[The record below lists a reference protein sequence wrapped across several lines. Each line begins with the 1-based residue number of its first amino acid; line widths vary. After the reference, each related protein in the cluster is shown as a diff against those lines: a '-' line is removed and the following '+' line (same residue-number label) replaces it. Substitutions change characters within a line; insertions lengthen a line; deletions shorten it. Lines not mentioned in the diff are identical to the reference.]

1 MCWKGRFNMKILV
14 INAGSS
20 SLKYQLIDVDTKV
33 VIAKGLI
40 DRIGIKNSNIIYKPS
55 LGKTGFEIVR
65 DVKDHTE
72 AIRIVVDAMLDGNNG
87 VIKSMSE
94 IDAVGHR
101 VVHGGEKF
109 TQPVLINDEVLAAID
124 TLTDLAPLHNP
135 ANMMGIKACRE
146 IMLNVPM
153 VAVFDTA
160 FHQTMPP
167 EAYMYALPYEAYT
180 DCMVRR
186 YGFHGTSHNYVSKV
200 AIELLNKPVEETK
213 IVTCHIGNG
222 SSVAAIKGGK
232 CIDTSMGLTPL
243 EGLPMGTRCGDIDPA
258 IVLYLMKKLNLS
270 ASEMDVYMNKK
281 SGVLALSGVS
291 SDMRDIV
298 AASREGN
305 MRAELA
311 IATLCY
317 KIKKYIGAYTAA
329 MDGVDAIVFTAGV
342 GENAYYVR
350 ERVLNG
356 LGYLGVVLNRE
367 LNEHCPR
374 GQNVEITTPESRV
387 KAYVIPTDE
396 EMMIAEQT
404 AALVE

>member
-1 MCWKGRFNMKILV
+1 MKILV

-374 GQNVEITTPESRV
+374 VQNVEITTPESRV